1 MVSKNILKYAHKT
14 IMKEKKIKRNPQ
26 IPPMNGGKGVDV
38 SKTLFYAGSDENALL
53 ANALEEH
60 RVRLELVSVIMEGSE
75 KTGP

>member
-1 MVSKNILKYAHKT
+1 MDAAFWL
-14 IMKEKKIKRNPQ
+14 
-26 IPPMNGGKGVDV
+26 
-38 SKTLFYAGSDENALL
+38 LFCAGSDENALL

>member
-1 MVSKNILKYAHKT
+1 MWIKI
-14 IMKEKKIKRNPQ
+14 EKLSNY
-26 IPPMNGGKGVDV
+26 VD
-38 SKTLFYAGSDENALL
+38 TAFWLFFCASSDENALL